1 MSINL
6 IGKEFLRK
14 KINTE
19 KQNTYKFSFL
29 YNLKFSLNNF
39 IYQNYPLLFF
49 SVAPIIIN
57 RYFNPNDAA
66 VFALSLSIFNAI
78 KPLLN
83 GLATLVNPMIIEIT
97 NKRNEDKLFGITQFI
112 IKVIS
117 VCSISGLSLF
127 WILFNFLKFTDL
139 VFVKFSYL
147 LFLDYLI
154 SVVFISIF
162 YTLTMFQRSYFLANG
177 QQLKFFKKSIYSLI
191 LSSFSIFLY
200 IQFDLG
206 VNLVFVGM
214 IIFYMSNYIFLLFG
228 SGNKLFF
235 NIYIFVFIFISPIF
249 LITNRYENLNK
260 FILLLVAS
268 SLITVFFIRK
278 IIKQDR
284 QKLLDSIN

>member
-1 MSINL
+1 M
-6 IGKEFLRK
+6 
-14 KINTE
+14 
-19 KQNTYKFSFL
+19 
-29 YNLKFSLNNF
+29 NNF

-97 NKRNEDKLFGITQFI
+97 NKRNEDKLFGITQFF

-117 VCSISGLSLF
+117 VFSISGLSLF

-249 LITNRYENLNK
+249 LITNRYENLNQ

-284 QKLLDSIN
+284 QKLIR